1 MSFQLLV
8 PTSQIRMALSN
19 REGNR
24 EDKQDDKPEGIRLQK
39 ALSAAGVASRRASEE
54 LIVKGRVK
62 VNGKVVTELGSRV
75 NPLEDNVEVD
85 HKPVQMDPDRV
96 YYAFHKPRGVVATM
110 SDENGRNCLADY
122 FIGMDRVFN
131 VGRLDAETT
140 GLILMTN
147 DGELANQLAHPS
159 YEVEKLYVAKVKG
172 VVGRVELQKLKD
184 GVRLEDGLA
193 KPDSAKILDQNETST
208 LMELVMHSGKNRIVR
223 RMMEALGH
231 PVLDLTR
238 KSFGP
243 LRLGNTKVGQF
254 RELSKLEVGSLMKV
268 GQDGEKSRRR

>member
-1 MSFQLLV
+1 MSFQQLA

-19 REGNR
+19 REDQQ
-24 EDKQDDKPEGIRLQK
+24 EDKPEGIRLQK
-39 ALSAAGVASRRASEE
+39 ALSAAGIASRRASED

-75 NPLEDNVEVD
+75 RPLEDNVEVD

-96 YYAFHKPRGVVATM
+96 YYAFHKPRGVVSTM

-172 VVGRVELQKLKD
+172 VLGRVEMQKLKD

-193 KPDSAKILDQNETST
+193 KPDSVKILDQNDTST
-208 LMELVMHSGKNRIVR
+208 LLELVMHSGKNRIVR

-243 LRLGNTKVGQF
+243 LRLANTKVGQF

>member
-1 MSFQLLV
+1 V
-8 PTSQIRMALSN
+8 R
-19 REGNR
+19 
-24 EDKQDDKPEGIRLQK
+24 
-39 ALSAAGVASRRASEE
+39 
-54 LIVKGRVK
+54 
-62 VNGKVVTELGSRV
+62 
-75 NPLEDNVEVD
+75 PLEDNVEVD

-96 YYAFHKPRGVVATM
+96 YFAFHKPRGVVSTM
-110 SDENGRNCLADY
+110 SDENGRDCLADY

-172 VVGRVELQKLKD
+172 VLGRVEMQKLKG

-208 LMELVMHSGKNRIVR
+208 LLELVMHSGKNRIVR
-223 RMMEALGH
+223 RMMDALGH
-231 PVLDLTR
+231 PGVRSD
-238 KSFGP
+238 
-243 LRLGNTKVGQF
+243 
-254 RELSKLEVGSLMKV
+254 
-268 GQDGEKSRRR
+268 

>member
-1 MSFQLLV
+1 MSFQQLA

-19 REGNR
+19 REDQQ
-24 EDKQDDKPEGIRLQK
+24 EDKPEGIRLQK
-39 ALSAAGVASRRASEE
+39 ALSAAGIASRRASED

-62 VNGKVVTELGSRV
+62 VNGKVVTELGRRV
-75 NPLEDNVEVD
+75 RPLEDNVEVD

-96 YYAFHKPRGVVATM
+96 YYAFHKPRGVVSTM

-172 VVGRVELQKLKD
+172 VLGRVEMQKLKD

-208 LMELVMHSGKNRIVR
+208 LLELVMHSGKNRIVR

-243 LRLGNTKVGQF
+243 LRLANTKVGQF